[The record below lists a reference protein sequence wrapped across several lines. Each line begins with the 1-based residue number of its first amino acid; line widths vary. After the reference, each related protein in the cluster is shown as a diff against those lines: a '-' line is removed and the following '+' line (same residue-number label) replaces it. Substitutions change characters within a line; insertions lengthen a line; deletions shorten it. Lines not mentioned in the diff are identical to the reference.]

1 MLAILPDPFDDNH
14 RPVDLP
20 FSRLLFIPLV
30 GIVDSPSTPERDAR
44 LADVLESFFERAAGG
59 ETVEIEKELT
69 DYPDLADDLRMLWA
83 TAQVAG
89 EFSSLAGE
97 NTLAPGSG
105 GPAVM
110 PKRIGQY
117 SLIEEIGRGGMGVV
131 FKAQQQSPDRT
142 VALKMILRGN
152 WAAEADMARF
162 RAEAESAAHLE
173 HPNIVPVYEVGEHE
187 GQPFFSMRYID
198 GLTISELLHN
208 GPMPPQDAAELL
220 LPVCRAIAVAH
231 DNGVL
236 HRDLKPSNIM
246 VGSDGTPYITDFG
259 LAKRVTSETEL
270 GTGASLTSTGDI
282 LGTPGYMAPEQAASQ
297 RTEIG
302 PHSDVYGL
310 GAVLYAML
318 TGQAPFQANSPV
330 DIMLQVLEQDPV
342 PPRVINQDA
351 DIDLEMIA
359 LKCLQKP
366 VNLRY
371 RSAEALA
378 DDLKAYL
385 ADEPISARSSHF
397 TQIISRA
404 LRETHHATVLENWGL
419 LWMWHSLVLMI
430 LCLLT
435 NWLQW
440 RDQDVLRP
448 LPWTYLA
455 LWGVGVGIW
464 ALIFWNLRKRS
475 GPVTFVERQI
485 AHTWAGS
492 MASCMLLFLVE
503 YLLGRPPLD
512 LSPALG
518 LICGMVFLVKAGILS
533 GQFYIPAVC
542 LFISAP
548 AMALIQHS
556 ANSSGRLDLSI
567 SLFGLVSAG
576 CFFFPGLKYHRQR
589 RQRQ

>member
-1 MLAILPDPFDDNH
+1 MDTPP
-14 RPVDLP
+14 
-20 FSRLLFIPLV
+20 
-30 GIVDSPSTPERDAR
+30 TPERDAR
-44 LADVLESFFERAAGG
+44 LADVLEGFFERAASG

-97 NTLAPGSG
+97 STLAPTGGGS
-105 GPAVM
+105 AVM
-110 PKRIGQY
+110 PERIGQY
-117 SLIEEIGRGGMGVV
+117 SLVEEIGRGGMGVV
-131 FKAQQQSPDRT
+131 FKARQQSPDRI

-152 WAAEADMARF
+152 WASDADMARF
-162 RAEAESAAHLE
+162 RTEAESAAHLE

-198 GLTISELLHN
+198 GLTVSELLQN
-208 GPMPPQDAAELL
+208 GPLPAQDTAELL
-220 LPVCRAIAVAH
+220 LPICRAIETAH
-231 DNGVL
+231 ANGVL
-236 HRDLKPSNIM
+236 HRDLKPSNILI
-246 VGSDGTPYITDFG
+246 GSDGTPYVTDFG
-259 LAKRVTSETEL
+259 LAKRVTSDTEH
-270 GTGASLTSTGDI
+270 GTGVSLTSTGAI

-297 RTEIG
+297 RTDIG

-310 GAVLYAML
+310 GALLYAML
-318 TGQAPFQANSPV
+318 TGHAPFQANSPV

-342 PPRVINQDA
+342 PPRLINPEV

-366 VNLRY
+366 INLRY
-371 RSAEALA
+371 RSAELLA
-378 DDLKAYL
+378 DDLEAYL
-385 ADEPISARSSHF
+385 ADEPISARSSHL

-430 LCLLT
+430 LCLST
-435 NWLQW
+435 NGLQW
-440 RDQDVLRP
+440 RDRGVDGP
-448 LPWTYLA
+448 PPWPYLA
-455 LWGVGVGIW
+455 LWVVGAGVW
-464 ALIFWNLRKRS
+464 ALIFWNLRKRA

-492 MASCMLLFLVE
+492 MVSSMLLFLIE
-503 YLLGRPPLD
+503 YLLGLPPLY

-533 GQFYIPAVC
+533 GQFYIPATC
-542 LFISAP
+542 LFVTAP
-548 AMALIQHS
+548 VMALMQHH
-556 ANSSGRLDLSI
+556 AKSSGGMDLSI
-567 SLFGLVSAG
+567 SLFGLISAS
-576 CFFFPGLKYHRQR
+576 CFFLPGLKYYRQR